1 VANKVNIGGGGVED
15 GLRELAKK
23 KAMLDLLQTQ
33 LATRQALRN
42 ATQEDISSLVDAEM
56 AQMQMG

>member
-1 VANKVNIGGGGVED
+1 MED